1 MYKTGEL
8 AEIVGCSTKTIRQ
21 KVNNGEIAVA
31 QRINSY
37 NYFDDT
43 AIKQYFRS
51 CNINA
56 CNLTKDSSSGTIRK
70 VKCLVLSTGDCLED
84 YVLWQYLLNLD
95 SNKEYKFIQNSS
107 SVVDLVSIICKV
119 GVFDTFYS
127 TTDIT
132 YLSDLFIRLGVDYI
146 NLDCDCYRA
155 YRDYNIAELIKYIS
169 NYQIKQFYILN
180 YTTISDLFKINEHFV
195 NEYLGDVS
203 DSFVSCYLDDNLSN
217 MDFFLPTETQKVLCT
232 GTTKHKLDTLIACDF
247 PQIFNIFDEITEDKS
262 LLLNTCIFYQE
273 DLNE

>member
-21 KVNNGEIAVA
+21 KVNNGEITVA
-31 QRINSY
+31 QKVNSY
-37 NYFDDT
+37 NYFDDL

-51 CNINA
+51 CNVNA

-84 YVLWQYLLNLD
+84 YVLWQYLLNID
-95 SNKEYKFIQNSS
+95 STKEYKFIQNSDS
-107 SVVDLVSIICKV
+107 AMGLVNIICNE

-127 TTDIT
+127 TVNTS
-132 YLSDLFIRLGVDYI
+132 YLCDLLNRLGVAYVS
-146 NLDCDCYRA
+146 LDCNCYHA
-155 YRDYNIAELIKYIS
+155 YQDYNIAELVKYIS
-169 NYQIKQFYILN
+169 NYQIKQFYSLGH
-180 YTTISDLFKINEHFV
+180 TIVSDLFKINEYFV

-203 DSFVSCYLDDNLSN
+203 DEFAYCRFEDNLLN
-217 MDFFLPTETQKVLCT
+217 MNFFLPAETQKVLCT

-273 DLNE
+273 D